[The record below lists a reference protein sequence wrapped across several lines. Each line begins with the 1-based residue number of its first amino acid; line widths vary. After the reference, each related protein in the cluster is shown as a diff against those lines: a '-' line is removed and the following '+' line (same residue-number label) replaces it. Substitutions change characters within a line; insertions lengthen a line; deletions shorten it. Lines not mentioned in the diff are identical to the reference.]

1 MMSLTDAAAALVDP
15 SAYAD
20 GRLEQAITEL
30 RQHSPVHLVDEAG
43 FRPFYALTRHADIHQ
58 VESDGDLF
66 QAAPR
71 YRLFRAVDDPVPGEG
86 VTTLVRMDGAEHTAH
101 RGLVASWFRPSRI
114 RQLQDMMRV
123 LARAAV
129 DTMAKRNDAYDFV
142 AEVAM
147 QYPLTAICGLLGV
160 PPEDQ
165 HLILRMT
172 QNGFGVEDEE
182 YQRATAAEGEAT
194 MDFVRYFAGVVADR
208 LENPADDLSTALAH
222 ATLDGE
228 RLPPAELFA
237 YFGILATAGHDTTS
251 STIAG
256 GLRAL
261 IEDPTQL
268 DRLRA
273 HPELIPTA
281 VEEMIRWVSPVK
293 LFVRTA
299 SADTEVGG
307 QPIKAGESVLLL
319 YPAANRDPAVFDDPD
334 RFDVARDPNRHLAFG
349 YGSHFCLGAHL
360 ARLEAQ
366 VFFAELIPRLRSIE
380 LAGTPELI
388 KTLFV
393 GGLKHLPIRAEVE

>member
-1 MMSLTDAAAALVDP
+1 MMSLSDAAAALVDP

-20 GRLEQAITEL
+20 GRLEQAVAEL
-30 RQHSPVHLVDEAG
+30 RAHSPVHLVDVPG
-43 FRPFYALTRHADIHQ
+43 FRPFYALTRHADIHE

-71 YRLFRAVDDPVPGEG
+71 YRLFRAADDPVPGEG
-86 VTTLVRMDGAEHTAH
+86 VTTLVRMDGVEHTAH

-114 RQLQDMMRV
+114 RQLQDMMQV

-129 DTMAKRNDAYDFV
+129 DTMAKRDDAYDFV

-160 PPEDQ
+160 PAEDQ

-222 ATLDGE
+222 ATLEGD
-228 RLPPAELFA
+228 RLPAAELFA

-261 IEDPTQL
+261 IEDPSQL

-273 HPELIPTA
+273 QPELIPTA

-293 LFVRTA
+293 LFMRTA

-307 QPIKAGESVLLL
+307 QRIKAGESVLLL

-334 RFDVARDPNRHLAFG
+334 RFDVGRDPNRHLAFG
-349 YGSHFCLGAHL
+349 YGAHFCLGAHL

-380 LAGTPELI
+380 LAGKPELI